1 MSLIVSNK
9 YELIHW
15 RDRIWKIGP
24 DGKLIPQR
32 DENNQIIYN
41 PLTDQPEYE
50 YIEDGT
56 RVNAKRLN
64 HMDEGIYSAHDYI
77 VELKATIRRMQ
88 IQMELDGR
96 VPGNSGTFADTLD
109 GSSNK
114 IKLDSALT
122 DIIEAV
128 IAGTTTLK
136 VASVDGFTPFTQVT
150 IFDDTNT
157 EDVLI
162 TAIDASA
169 KTITV
174 QALAFSYK
182 KGAKVAR
189 SNVSI
194 DTVNAEMGIGDW
206 QTYNVELVEV
216 V

>member
-1 MSLIVSNK
+1 MSLIVSNN
-9 YELIHW
+9 YELLNW
-15 RDRIWKIGP
+15 EDRIYKIGA
-24 DGKLIPQR
+24 DGKYIPKR
-32 DENNQIIYN
+32 DENGQIIYN
-41 PLTDQPEYE
+41 KLTGLPEYE
-50 YIEDGT
+50 TKQTGT
-56 RVNAKRLN
+56 RISATRLN

-77 VELKATIRRMQ
+77 VDLKATIRRMQ

-96 VPGNSGTFADTLD
+96 VPGNSGTFSDTLD

-174 QALAFSYK
+174 QALQNAYK

-189 SNVSI
+189 SNVNI
-194 DTVNAEMGIGDW
+194 NITNAEMGVGDW
-206 QTYNVELVEV
+206 QTFNVELVEV

>member
-1 MSLIVSNK
+1 MNGEIPLNFKKNPYERTQWHDDVTDPVTGEIINDGTPFMS
-9 YELIHW
+9 EFA
-15 RDRIWKIGP
+15 
-24 DGKLIPQR
+24 
-32 DENNQIIYN
+32 NNFEWGIYN
-41 PLTDQPEYE
+41 AYRVL
-50 YIEDGT
+50 IEHA
-56 RVNAKRLN
+56 R
-64 HMDEGIYSAHDYI
+64 
-77 VELKATIRRMQ
+77 Q
-88 IQMELDGR
+88 IQRIQVQQELDGR
-96 VPGNSGTFADTLD
+96 VPENSGTFSDTLD

-114 IKLDSALT
+114 ISLDKALT
-122 DIIEAV
+122 DIVEHVAV
-128 IAGTTTLK
+128 GTTILK

-189 SNVSI
+189 SNVEI
-194 DTVNAEMGIGDW
+194 DTANAEMSVGDW
-206 QTYNVELVEV
+206 QTFSVELVEV

>member
-1 MSLIVSNK
+1 MSLVVSNK
-9 YELIHW
+9 YELIYW

-32 DENNQIIYN
+32 DENNQIINN
-41 PLTDQPEYE
+41 PLTGQPEYE
-50 YIEDGT
+50 YLETGT

-96 VPGNSGTFADTLD
+96 VPGNSGTFADVLD

-114 IKLDSALT
+114 IILDKAMT
-122 DIIEAV
+122 DMIEAV
-128 IAGTTTLK
+128 EIGTTTLK
-136 VASVDGFTPFTQVT
+136 VASVDGFKPFTQVT
-150 IFDDTNT
+150 IFDDVGT
-157 EDVLI
+157 EDVVI
-162 TAIDASA
+162 TAIGTD
-169 KTITV
+169 TITV
-174 QALAFSYK
+174 QALKNSYK

-189 SNVSI
+189 SNVLI
-194 DTVNAEMGIGDW
+194 DTVNAEMGVGVW
-206 QTYNVELVEV
+206 QTFSVELVEV

>member
-1 MSLIVSNK
+1 MSLVVSNK
-9 YELIHW
+9 YELIYW

-32 DENNQIIYN
+32 DENNQIINN
-41 PLTDQPEYE
+41 PLTGQPEYE
-50 YIEDGT
+50 YLETGT

-96 VPGNSGTFADTLD
+96 VPGNSGTFADVLD

-114 IKLDSALT
+114 IILDKAMT
-122 DIIEAV
+122 DMIEAV
-128 IAGTTTLK
+128 EIGTTTLK
-136 VASVDGFTPFTQVT
+136 VASVDGFKPFTQVT
-150 IFDDTNT
+150 IFDDVGT

-162 TAIDASA
+162 TAIGTD
-169 KTITV
+169 TITV
-174 QALAFSYK
+174 QALKNSYK

-189 SNVSI
+189 SNVLI
-194 DTVNAEMGIGDW
+194 DTVNAEMGVGVW
-206 QTYNVELVEV
+206 QTFSVELVEV

>member
-1 MSLIVSNK
+1 MSLVVSNK
-9 YELIHW
+9 YELIYW
-15 RDRIWKIGP
+15 RDRIWKIGS
-24 DGKLIPQR
+24 DGKLIPQL

-41 PLTDQPEYE
+41 PLTGQPEYE
-50 YIEDGT
+50 YLESGT

-114 IKLDSALT
+114 IILDKALT

-128 IAGTTTLK
+128 EIGGTTLK

-150 IFDDTNT
+150 IFDDVAK
-157 EDVLI
+157 EDVVI
-162 TAIDASA
+162 TAIGTD
-169 KTITV
+169 TITV
-174 QALAFSYK
+174 QALKNSYK

-189 SNVSI
+189 SNVAI
-194 DTVNAEMGIGDW
+194 DIVNAEMSVGDW
-206 QTYNVELVEV
+206 QTFNVELVEV